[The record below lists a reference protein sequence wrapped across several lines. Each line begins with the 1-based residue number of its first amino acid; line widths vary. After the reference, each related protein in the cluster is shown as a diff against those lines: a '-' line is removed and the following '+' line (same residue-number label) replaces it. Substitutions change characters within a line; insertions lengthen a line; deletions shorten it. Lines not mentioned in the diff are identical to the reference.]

1 MEVIGSIYTEVSDDF
16 QKGIIGGGISRCV
29 KAEKH
34 DLGVVLMERKLGNI
48 FGFQGGNYAGNVYDK
63 DFECPTLNTM
73 QGGCK
78 QPMIVENPK
87 ELGFM
92 DNGTGKHQSNTVYDE
107 NALCPNITTIQGG
120 GTQQIKI
127 LSANSIRMVRT
138 EQGKALRKQ
147 YENHEIHHGFN
158 EHREPELRKDGVTNT
173 LSTVQ
178 KDNYICVAM
187 RGRNPTNPS
196 DRTPGIE
203 TEQRLEPNTHGTCN
217 TLTSVQ
223 KDNLVLE
230 KNIPCKLNKMPDGHL
245 DSMENAEVCDINT
258 PTSST
263 VTARYHKGIGA
274 HKDNMVMDKIAIK
287 QATKQGYIE
296 CELGGVADLS
306 YPNSNTRRGRVQD
319 DGNTCPTLTAEN
331 QDICRIEQVGQI
343 SSDNSQYGTVL
354 SENGLCST
362 LQAGTHGYANNC
374 IQTQYRIRKLT
385 PRECWRLMDF
395 ADEDFEKAAEVNSNT
410 QLYKQA
416 GNSIVKNVLVAIL
429 GQMIPGKE
437 NVYKELSE

>member
-1 MEVIGSIYTEVSDDF
+1 MEVKVIGQMDNSIDHTFESANRVYDVGGVAPTMNTC
-16 QKGIIGGGISRCV
+16 GGGG
-29 KAEKH
+29 
-34 DLGVVLMERKLGNI
+34 L
-48 FGFQGGNYAGNVYDK
+48 
-63 DFECPTLNTM
+63 
-73 QGGCK
+73 
-78 QPMIVENPK
+78 QP
-87 ELGFM
+87 
-92 DNGTGKHQSNTVYDE
+92 
-107 NALCPNITTIQGG
+107 
-120 GTQQIKI
+120 KI
-127 LSANSIRMVRT
+127 LEANSIRMVRT
-138 EQGKALRKQ
+138 QDGKALRKQ

-263 VTARYHKGIGA
+263 VTARYYKGIGA
-274 HKDNMVMDKIAIK
+274 HKDNMIMDKIAIK
-287 QATKQGYIE
+287 QETKQGYIE
-296 CELGGVADLS
+296 CEVGGVADFS
-306 YPNSNTRRGRVQD
+306 YPDSETRRGRVQD
-319 DGNTCPTLTAEN
+319 NGNTCPTITAES
-331 QDICRIEQVGQI
+331 QDICRIEMLEKPVLLGGVGEENEFGTQYRQGNRVY
-343 SSDNSQYGTVL
+343 SSNAVAMCLNSQPVGNTGGNSYLYNV
-354 SENGLCST
+354 N
-362 LQAGTHGYANNC
+362 
-374 IQTQYRIRKLT
+374 YRIRKLT

-395 ADEDFEKAAEVNSNT
+395 SDEDFEKAEEVNSNT

-416 GNSIVKNVLVAIL
+416 GNSIVKNVLIAIF
-429 GQMIPGKE
+429 GQMIPSKCTCYLRDE
-437 NVYKELSE
+437 CE

>member
-1 MEVIGSIYTEVSDDF
+1 MEVKVIGQMDNTIDHTFESAN
-16 QKGIIGGGISRCV
+16 R
-29 KAEKH
+29 
-34 DLGVVLMERKLGNI
+34 
-48 FGFQGGNYAGNVYDK
+48 VYDVGGVA
-63 DFECPTLNTM
+63 PTMNTCGC
-73 QGGCK
+73 GGL
-78 QPMIVENPK
+78 QP
-87 ELGFM
+87 
-92 DNGTGKHQSNTVYDE
+92 
-107 NALCPNITTIQGG
+107 
-120 GTQQIKI
+120 KI
-127 LSANSIRMVRT
+127 LEANSIRMVRT
-138 EQGKALRKQ
+138 EEGKALRKK

-158 EHREPELRKDGVTNT
+158 EHREPELIKDGVTNT

-196 DRTPGIE
+196 DRTLGIE
-203 TEQRLEPNTHGTCN
+203 LEQTLEVNKNGTTNC
-217 TLTSVQ
+217 LTSVQ

-263 VTARYHKGIGA
+263 VTARYYKGIGA
-274 HKDNMVMDKIAIK
+274 HKDNMVMEKIAIK

-296 CELGGVADLS
+296 CEVGGVADLS
-306 YPNSNTRRGRVQD
+306 YPNSETRRGRVQD
-319 DGNTCPTLTAEN
+319 NGNTCPTITAES

-343 SSDNSQYGTVL
+343 SSDNSQYGTVIG
-354 SENGLCST
+354 ENGLCST
-362 LQAGTHGYANNC
+362 LQSGTHGYANNC

-395 ADEDFEKAAEVNSNT
+395 SDEDFEKAAEVNSNT

-416 GNSIVKNVLVAIL
+416 GNSIVKNVLIAIF
-429 GQMIPGKE
+429 GQMIPGKGMRYLRDE
-437 NVYKELSE
+437 CE